1 MRLIRVIF
9 FTLSLVLVLHAREQ
23 VNVSF
28 SDLEL
33 NDFIKVISNI
43 TKKNILVNHQLTGQV
58 NFVST
63 SPIYEDELMEIL
75 VSVLESKGFTLVPN
89 GSMYEVVRSTEAA
102 QHNVRVAGQNKK
114 LYGSLMVTQDIEVTS
129 NNVDAVAAKIRHLI
143 SKSAKL
149 VTMKESNVLLIT
161 DYPNNIE
168 TIKKVIKKIDTDN
181 QAIVK
186 VIPVTKAAA
195 KSIQVKLADIAVSL
209 FNETVE
215 TQKVK
220 IILDENIN
228 GIIVVGIEKNVKT
241 IEALIKKLD
250 VESNVSTGVRIFSLK
265 NSDAKTVLASLNE
278 IISKQV
284 FANPELKPNV
294 SMNEEINAIVAIGEP
309 NIIKGIK
316 LIIDE
321 LDKEK
326 YQVYVQARIIEINK
340 NDSEAIGVKY
350 GFAAGD
356 VSSSGLYAMSG
367 NFGDASLTALASTQ
381 VLDYLGGLGGSASGL
396 ALGAT
401 LDFLQ
406 TKGASK
412 SVSNPSIL
420 CVNNM
425 ESSIYVGRTISILN
439 GTTSNAVS
447 GITNDYKRE
456 EVGLTLKIKPRVSS
470 IDKVTLD
477 VAAILENVVDDGTNN
492 ATGQPVTSKQE
503 VKTQTILRHGEN
515 IIIGGLVK
523 SYDVEYRSQIPI
535 LGDIPWLGDWLFSSN
550 NIKNEKD
557 NLIVILTPYVIETS
571 ENLSQLQKNLGE
583 LSKLQKE
590 YNDKVFEKI
599 ETRALDGEQAP
610 KILDTNDTQKVL

>member
-9 FTLSLVLVLHAREQ
+9 LTLSLVLVLSAREQ

-43 TKKNILVNHQLTGQV
+43 TKKNILVNHQLTGVV

-63 SPIYEDELMEIL
+63 SPVYDDELMDIL
-75 VSVLESKGFTLVPN
+75 ISVLESKGFTLVAN
-89 GSMYEVVRSTEAA
+89 GSVYEVVRSTEAA
-102 QHNVRVAGQNKK
+102 QHNVKVADLNKK
-114 LYGSLMVTQDIEVTS
+114 LYGSLMVTQDIALTS
-129 NNVDAVAAKIRHLI
+129 SNVDVVAAKIRHLI

-149 VTMKESNVLLIT
+149 VTMKESNILLLT
-161 DYPNNIE
+161 DYPDNIE

-186 VIPVTKAAA
+186 IIPITKAAA
-195 KSIQVKLADIAVSL
+195 KSIQAKLTDIAASL

-220 IILDENIN
+220 IILDDNIN
-228 GIIVVGIEKNVKT
+228 GIIVVGIEKNVAV

-250 VESNVSTGVRIFSLK
+250 VESNVSTGVKIFNLK

-284 FANPELKPNV
+284 FATPELKPNV

-316 LIIDE
+316 VIIDE
-321 LDKEK
+321 LDREN
-326 YQVYVQARIIEINK
+326 YQVYVQARIVEINK

-356 VSSSGLYAMSG
+356 VSSSGLYAMSA
-367 NFGDASLTALASTQ
+367 NFGDQALTDLASTQ
-381 VLDYLGGLGGSASGL
+381 VLDYLGGLGGDLSGL

-406 TKGASK
+406 TKGASR

-420 CVNNM
+420 CVNNQ
-425 ESSIYVGRTISILN
+425 ESSIYVGKTISILN

-470 IDKVTLD
+470 TDKVTLD
-477 VAAILENVVDDGTNN
+477 VAAILENVLDDGTNN

-503 VKTQTILRHGEN
+503 VQTQAILRHGEN

-523 SYDVEYRSQIPI
+523 TYNRTYTNKVPL
-535 LGDIPWLGDWLFSSN
+535 LGDIPLIGSWLFSSN
-550 NIKNEKD
+550 DIKNEKD

-571 ENLSQLQKNLGE
+571 ENLSQLQKDLGL
-583 LSKLQKE
+583 LSNLQKA

-599 ETRALDGEQAP
+599 ENRAEYGEPAP
-610 KILDTNDTQKVL
+610 ALFDLNSTAQDL

>member
-1 MRLIRVIF
+1 MRFIRVLF
-9 FTLSLVLVLHAREQ
+9 LTLSLVLVLQAREQ

-28 SDLEL
+28 SNLEL
-33 NDFIKVISNI
+33 NDFIKVISSI
-43 TKKNILVNHQLTGQV
+43 TKKNILVNHPLTGQV

-102 QHNVRVAGQNKK
+102 QHNVRVAAQNKK
-114 LYGSLMVTQDIEVTS
+114 LYGSLMVTQDIEVRS

-149 VTMKESNVLLIT
+149 VTMKESNLLLIT

-186 VIPVTKAAA
+186 VIPITKAAA

-228 GIIVVGIEKNVKT
+228 GIIVVGIEKNVE
-241 IEALIKKLD
+241 IVEALIKKLD

-294 SMNEEINAIVAIGEP
+294 SMNEEINAIIAIGEP

-326 YQVYVQARIIEINK
+326 YQVYVRARIIEINK

-356 VSSSGLYAMSG
+356 VSSSGLYAMSA
-367 NFGDASLTALASTQ
+367 NFGDESLTALASTK
-381 VLDYLGGLGGSASGL
+381 VLDYLGGLGGTASGL

-425 ESSIYVGRTISILN
+425 ESSIYVGKTISILN

-477 VAAILENVVDDGTNN
+477 VTTILENVVDDGTNN

-503 VKTQTILRHGEN
+503 VNTQTILRHGED

-535 LGDIPWLGDWLFSSN
+535 LGSIPWLGDWLFSSN
-550 NIKNEKD
+550 NIRNEKD

-583 LSKLQKE
+583 LSNLQKE

-599 ETRALDGEQAP
+599 ESRALDGEESP
-610 KILDTNDTQKVL
+610 SILDANDTKAGL

>member
-1 MRLIRVIF
+1 MRFIRVLF
-9 FTLSLVLVLHAREQ
+9 LTLSLALVLQAREQ

-28 SDLEL
+28 SNLEL
-33 NDFIKVISNI
+33 NDFIKVISSI
-43 TKKNILVNHQLTGQV
+43 TKKNILVNHPLTGQV

-102 QHNVRVAGQNKK
+102 QHNVRVAAQNKK
-114 LYGSLMVTQDIEVTS
+114 LYGSLMVTQDIEVRS

-149 VTMKESNVLLIT
+149 VTMKESNLLLIT

-186 VIPVTKAAA
+186 VIPITKAAA

-215 TQKVK
+215 MQKVK

-228 GIIVVGIEKNVKT
+228 GIIVVGIEKNVK
-241 IEALIKKLD
+241 IVEALIKKLD

-294 SMNEEINAIVAIGEP
+294 SMNEEINAIIAIGEP

-326 YQVYVQARIIEINK
+326 YQVYVRARIIEINK

-356 VSSSGLYAMSG
+356 VSSSGLYAMSA
-367 NFGDASLTALASTQ
+367 NFGDESLTALASTK
-381 VLDYLGGLGGSASGL
+381 VLDYLGGLGGTASGL

-425 ESSIYVGRTISILN
+425 ESSIYVGKTISILN

-477 VAAILENVVDDGTNN
+477 VTTILENVVDDGTNN

-503 VKTQTILRHGEN
+503 VNTQTILRHGED

-535 LGDIPWLGDWLFSSN
+535 LGSIPWLGDWLFSSN
-550 NIKNEKD
+550 NIRNEKD

-583 LSKLQKE
+583 LSNLQKE

-599 ETRALDGEQAP
+599 ESRALDGEESP
-610 KILDTNDTQKVL
+610 SILDANDTKAGL

>member
-1 MRLIRVIF
+1 M
-9 FTLSLVLVLHAREQ
+9 TLSLVLVLQAREQ

-28 SDLEL
+28 SNLEL
-33 NDFIKVISNI
+33 NDFIKVISSI
-43 TKKNILVNHQLTGQV
+43 TKKNILVNHPLTGQV

-102 QHNVRVAGQNKK
+102 QHNVRVAAQNKK
-114 LYGSLMVTQDIEVTS
+114 LYGSLMVTQDIEVRS

-149 VTMKESNVLLIT
+149 VTMKESNLLLIT

-186 VIPVTKAAA
+186 VIPITKAAA

-228 GIIVVGIEKNVKT
+228 GIIVVGIEKNVE
-241 IEALIKKLD
+241 IVEALIKKLD

-294 SMNEEINAIVAIGEP
+294 SMNEEINAIIAIGEP

-326 YQVYVQARIIEINK
+326 YQVYVRARIIEINK

-356 VSSSGLYAMSG
+356 VSSSGLYAMSA
-367 NFGDASLTALASTQ
+367 NFGDESLTALASTK
-381 VLDYLGGLGGSASGL
+381 VLDYLGGLGGTASGL

-425 ESSIYVGRTISILN
+425 ESSIYVGKTISILN

-477 VAAILENVVDDGTNN
+477 VTTILENVVDDGTNN

-503 VKTQTILRHGEN
+503 VNTQTILRHGED

-535 LGDIPWLGDWLFSSN
+535 LGSIPWLGDWLFSSN
-550 NIKNEKD
+550 NIRNEKD

-583 LSKLQKE
+583 LSNLQKE

-599 ETRALDGEQAP
+599 ESRALDGEESP
-610 KILDTNDTQKVL
+610 SILDENDTKAGL